1 MSPWSSVASVI
12 ASESETVAADANTE
26 LTISSEE
33 STNNDGTVAQVPEP
47 ATASEAT
54 DLAQEPIA
62 EVTAIFP
69 EAAAPV
75 QALETQTEAQTTPA
89 EESIDPVDDPL
100 PVEQTVSVVVQDT
113 VETFTETLT
122 VTDTSTETT
131 DAALTIEP
139 AQISLDEPV
148 NPVEQV
154 VLQVADP
161 TLDVAGSELAA
172 IVEETPVVAVECPTP
187 AETAVADA
195 ATISEAL
202 APESN
207 LDEAVASAAVVEEP
221 VSEPVESTTLTTM
234 EVAAPLPIE
243 TNELQAEEPVTQ
255 ATAEAQPESLEA
267 AAQPDR
273 GLADASE
280 HVAYEEYL
288 KDNNQPVNLFQAPTV
303 AETAQIEDQAAA
315 QDPVANIDPSGEL
328 RIEMDT
334 KNARVWNE
342 LGNVYFNTGAFDDA
356 IIAYSKAIELDRW
369 FAWPYSN
376 LALTYVQKARYAEA
390 ILLYQRSIELF
401 SSDKDKA
408 ISWNRLGNVY
418 RRMDDYDNAICAYQ
432 RADDLDPDNTT
443 LSLQSRFS
451 LLGSYVLEQKPSY
464 AS

>member
-1 MSPWSSVASVI
+1 MIS
-12 ASESETVAADANTE
+12 SESETVAADANTA

-47 ATASEAT
+47 ATASEST
-54 DLAQEPIA
+54 ELAQEPIA

-75 QALETQTEAQTTPA
+75 QASETQTEAQTTPA

-154 VLQVADP
+154 VLQVAVP

-207 LDEAVASAAVVEEP
+207 LDEAVASATVVEEP

-234 EVAAPLPIE
+234 VVAPPLPIE
-243 TNELQAEEPVTQ
+243 ANERQAEEPVTQ

-418 RRMDDYDNAICAYQ
+418 RRMDDYDNAIYAYQ